1 MKNILSLETIRV
13 QAEINSK
20 EDAIREAGRLL
31 VDAGYVAPGYVDSML
46 DREKTMSTFVG
57 NGVSIPHG
65 EFKNLGLVK
74 KTGISVLQVPA
85 GVEWEPGSMV
95 YLVVGIAATGDEH
108 IEVLKNL
115 ATVVED
121 LDTAELLGQTDDP
134 ELILEKLNH
143 PIEDEE
149 D

>member
-1 MKNILSLETIRV
+1 
-13 QAEINSK
+13 
-20 EDAIREAGRLL
+20 
-31 VDAGYVAPGYVDSML
+31 
-46 DREKTMSTFVG
+46 
-57 NGVSIPHG
+57 
-65 EFKNLGLVK
+65 
-74 KTGISVLQVPA
+74 
-85 GVEWEPGSMV
+85 
-95 YLVVGIAATGDEH
+95 VGIAATGDEH